1 MPSNSDNGDKVNDG
15 LVALSTVSEISPS
28 RPRVRRRRADAE
40 RSIAAILDAA
50 AHVLTQQPQASIEEI
65 AKAAGIS
72 RQTVYAHFPSR
83 DVLLS
88 ALIDRASDRVA
99 AALDAA
105 DLDNG
110 SASEALVRLVEISW
124 QTYLVDSFL
133 LTVSVPPLGPSEER
147 EQHEPVLQQL
157 ERLIARGQREGDF
170 DPDLPRSWIMAATVA
185 LGHAAGEEVR
195 SGRMTTDQA
204 KVVLHQGVPRLVR
217 R

>member
-1 MPSNSDNGDKVNDG
+1 MPSNSDTDDKIKDR
-15 LVALSTVSEISPS
+15 LVVLSTVSEISTS
-28 RPRVRRRRADAE
+28 RHGVRRRRADAE

-50 AHVLTQQPQASIEEI
+50 AHVLAQQPQASVEAI

-72 RQTVYAHFPSR
+72 RQTVYVHFPSR

-105 DLDNG
+105 DFDSG
-110 SASEALVRLVEISW
+110 SASEALVRLLEISW

-133 LTVSVPPLGPSEER
+133 LTVSAPPPNPSKER
-147 EQHEPVLQQL
+147 EQHEPVLQHL

-170 DPDLPRSWIMAATVA
+170 DPDLPVNWILAATVA

-195 SGRMTTDQA
+195 SGRMTADQA
-204 KVVLHQGVPRLVR
+204 KLALRQGLPRLFR